1 MHGERSSRSLFRST
15 ATTVAL
21 ALFLFQFVVISAT
34 VNYVMLPMAKRSADD
49 LSALLVLSAQT
60 WVELPPETRK
70 DFELELISKHQFMV
84 FEDLPPLPAREGF
97 RPYLN
102 LLDGALSERTGGQ
115 VSVKVTELET
125 TWFWAEIPAGG
136 KLIRIGFPKERL
148 DMDPPMLLMLALVA
162 MVVLTVVT
170 ALILARRITEPLSQL
185 SLAAKR
191 VGEGELP
198 ESLPHTN
205 IKELSGLTTTFKQMA
220 FQVRELLAGRTVM
233 LAGIS
238 HDLRTPLA
246 RMRLAIEMLPQ
257 DTDPKQIARLQHD
270 IEYMDKL
277 IGEFLA
283 LSRDMQKE
291 TAEQIDITGL
301 LQELAED
308 MREQGVQIVWQA
320 TGHVMRAVGP
330 VSLRRVLSNLLGNA
344 RRYGAGSPIEM
355 ELEANETSTVVRI
368 LDRGPGIPAAE
379 SESVFRPFYRL
390 ESSRSHATGGTGLGL
405 AIVRQL
411 CEANGWIVELLPR
424 VGGGTEARLK
434 IPR

>member
-1 MHGERSSRSLFRST
+1 MASEKASRSLLRST

-21 ALFLFQFVVISAT
+21 ALFLFQFILIAAT

-70 DFELELISKHQFMV
+70 DLELELIRKHRFMLFDDV
-84 FEDLPPLPAREGF
+84 APLPPREDF
-97 RPYLN
+97 FPYLN
-102 LLDGALSERTGGQ
+102 LLDAALSERTG
-115 VSVKVTELET
+115 VPISVKVTQVDT
-125 TWFWAEIPAGG
+125 TWFWAEIPTGG
-136 KLIRIGFPKERL
+136 RLIRIGFPKERL
-148 DMDPPMLLMLALVA
+148 DIDPPKMLLWALIT
-162 MVVLTVVT
+162 MVVLTLFT
-170 ALILARRITEPLSQL
+170 AFVLARRISEPLSEL

-191 VGEGELP
+191 IGAGELP

-205 IKELSGLTTTFKQMA
+205 IEELSGLARTFNQMA
-220 FQVRELLAGRTVM
+220 FQVRELMANRTVM

-270 IEYMDKL
+270 IKYMDKL

-308 MREQGVQIVWQA
+308 MREQGAQIEWQA
-320 TGHVMRAVGP
+320 TGHVLRSVGP

-344 RRYGAGSPIEM
+344 HRYGAGSPIKM
-355 ELEANETSTVVRI
+355 ELDANETSTVVRI

-379 SESVFRPFYRL
+379 SENVFHPFYRL
-390 ESSRSHATGGTGLGL
+390 ESSRSHTTGGTGLGL

-411 CEANGWIVELLPR
+411 CEANGWMIELLPR
-424 VGGGTEARLK
+424 VGGGTEARLSILK
-434 IPR
+434 